1 MKLFDKF
8 KQSNENWS
16 LICLEQIDKV
26 DQSYFCYPLNAIP
39 IGFEG
44 CIMYCFIKGYDEM
57 VFAVNPETCADTNV
71 YPLAKNFEDFMS
83 LVVTCK
89 TANPVEQIVWMS
101 REKFEEH
108 LANEEKTYSDEQ
120 RDIIERLK
128 TEWLLETIEDPY
140 HYVKNVQKDFDGSW
154 IEYSDEYYDVL
165 GIERE

>member
-8 KQSNENWS
+8 KQSDENWG
-16 LICLEQIDKV
+16 LICLEQIGEV
-26 DQSYFCYPLNAIP
+26 DPPYFCYPLNAIP

-44 CIMYCFIKGYDEM
+44 CIMYCFIKGYGEM
-57 VFAVNPETCADTNV
+57 IFAVNPETCADTNV
-71 YPLAKNFEDFMS
+71 YPLAKNFEDFIS

-120 RDIIERLK
+120 RAIIERLK
-128 TEWLLETIEDPY
+128 TD
-140 HYVKNVQKDFDGSW
+140 
-154 IEYSDEYYDVL
+154 
-165 GIERE
+165 